1 MKETLTRV
9 LSGLVYIALLIFAT
23 YFSETTFLMLFGFFL
38 LVCVIEYCALTKIPK
53 IAPLICS
60 SASYLFFIFFEFT
73 EKFESITN
81 TLLVVATILLNIRC
95 LNFLYNR
102 KKTTVRPLLAYLFLA
117 GYIVIPFI
125 LLQKIPIV
133 NGQFVPMIIIG
144 IFILIWTNDTFAYI
158 IGKSI
163 GKTKLFERISPNKTV
178 EGFIGGL
185 VFTMLAGILLT
196 EFYFFEQRSTWLITA
211 IIIST
216 FGTLGDLIESKF
228 KRMAGVKDSGTIMP
242 GHGGIL
248 DRLDSIIFAAP
259 IIFLF
264 YQITNYVS

>member
-1 MKETLTRV
+1 M
-9 LSGLVYIALLIFAT
+9 
-23 YFSETTFLMLFGFFL
+23 
-38 LVCVIEYCALTKIPK
+38 
-53 IAPLICS
+53 
-60 SASYLFFIFFEFT
+60 
-73 EKFESITN
+73 
-81 TLLVVATILLNIRC
+81 
-95 LNFLYNR
+95 
-102 KKTTVRPLLAYLFLA
+102 RPLLAYLFLA
-117 GYIVIPFI
+117 GYIVIPFL

-133 NGQFVPMIIIG
+133 SGQFLPMIIIG

-196 EFYFFEQRSTWLITA
+196 EFYFFEERSTWLITA
-211 IIIST
+211 IIISI

>member
-1 MKETLTRV
+1 MKETLTRI
-9 LSGLVYIALLIFAT
+9 LSGLVYIVLLIIAT
-23 YFSETTFLMLFGFFL
+23 TFSFTTFLVLFGLFML
-38 LVCVIEYCALTKIPK
+38 LCVVEYCALTKISK
-53 IAPLICS
+53 LSPLLFAS
-60 SASYLFFIFFEFT
+60 SAYLFFIFFPF
-73 EKFESITN
+73 SIKVETIIDGI
-81 TLLVVATILLNIRC
+81 LVVATILINIRC
-95 LNFLYNR
+95 IKFLYNR
-102 KKTTVRPLLAYLFLA
+102 SKNSVRPLLAHLFLV
-117 GYIVIPFI
+117 GYIVIPFL
-125 LLQKIPIV
+125 LLQKIPIID
-133 NGQFVPMIIIG
+133 GKFVPMVIIG
-144 IFILIWTNDTFAYI
+144 IFILTWTNDTFAYI

-185 VFTMLAGILLT
+185 IFTMLAATLLT
-196 EFYFFEQRSTWLITA
+196 EIYFAEERTTWLITA
-211 IIIST
+211 IIISI

>member
-1 MKETLTRV
+1 MKETVTRIF
-9 LSGLVYIALLIFAT
+9 SGLIYIILLVIAT
-23 YFSETTFLMLFGFFL
+23 WFSFSTFLLLFGLFMLF
-38 LVCVIEYCALTKIPK
+38 CVVEYCALTKINK
-53 IAPLICS
+53 VLPLVFAS
-60 SASYLFFIFFEFT
+60 VSYLFFIFFPFSEQA
-73 EKFESITN
+73 EIVVDSV
-81 TLLVVATILLNIRC
+81 LVVATILINIRC
-95 LNFLYNR
+95 IKFLYNR
-102 KKTTVRPLLAYLFLA
+102 SKSTVRPLLAYLFLA
-117 GYIVIPFI
+117 GYIVIPFL
-125 LLQKIPIV
+125 LLQKIPVID
-133 NGQFVPMIIIG
+133 QTFVPMIIIG
-144 IFILIWTNDTFAYI
+144 IFILTWTNDTFAYI

-185 VFTMLAGILLT
+185 IFTMLAGVLLT
-196 EFYFFEQRSTWLITA
+196 EFYFFEDRSTWLITA
-211 IIIST
+211 IIISI

-264 YQITNYVS
+264 YQMTNYVS

>member
-23 YFSETTFLMLFGFFL
+23 SFSETTFLLLFGFFL
-38 LVCVIEYCALTKIPK
+38 LVCVYEFSILTNIPK
-53 IAPLICS
+53 TLPLIFAS
-60 SASYLFFIFFEFT
+60 VSYLFFIFAPLGAQFEAV
-73 EKFESITN
+73 IN
-81 TLLVVATILLNIRC
+81 TILVVTTILINIRC
-95 LNFLYNR
+95 INFLYNR
-102 KKTTVRPLLAYLFLA
+102 TKTTVRPLLAYLFLA

-133 NGQFVPMIIIG
+133 RGEFVPMVIIG

-196 EFYFFEQRSTWLITA
+196 EFYFLQERSTWLITA
-211 IIIST
+211 IIISI

>member
-9 LSGLVYIALLIFAT
+9 LSGLVYIALLISAT
-23 YFSETTFLMLFGFFL
+23 AYSKTTFLILFGFFM
-38 LVCVIEYCALTKIPK
+38 LVCVFEYCALTKIPRLL
-53 IAPLICS
+53 PLIFS
-60 SASYLFFIFFEFT
+60 AASYLFFIFFEFGQ
-73 EKFESITN
+73 KFESFTN
-81 TLLVVATILLNIRC
+81 TLLVVATILINIRC
-95 LNFLYNR
+95 LKFLYNR

-117 GYIVIPFI
+117 GYIVIPFL

-133 NGQFVPMIIIG
+133 SGQFLPMIIIG

-196 EFYFFEQRSTWLITA
+196 EFYFFEERSTWLITA
-211 IIIST
+211 IIISI

>member
-1 MKETLTRV
+1 MKETLTRL
-9 LSGLVYIALLIFAT
+9 LSGIVYIALLIFAT
-23 YFSETTFLMLFGFFL
+23 SFSFTTFLLLFGFFMI
-38 LVCVIEYCALTKIPK
+38 VCVIEYCALTKIPK
-53 IAPLICS
+53 TLPLVF
-60 SASYLFFIFFEFT
+60 ASLFYLAFIFVPLN
-73 EKFESITN
+73 EKYESAID
-81 TLLVVATILLNIRC
+81 TLLVVATILINIRC
-95 LNFLYNR
+95 INFLYNR

-117 GYIVIPFI
+117 GYIVIPFL

-133 NGQFVPMIIIG
+133 NGEFVPMIIIG

-196 EFYFFEQRSTWLITA
+196 EFYFHQQRSTWLITA
-211 IIIST
+211 IIISI

-248 DRLDSIIFAAP
+248 DRLDSVIFAAP